1 MSIENDNL
9 LNSLQAGFINQFV
22 HSKGVYLPQIL
33 VNDKKSGIKVL
44 STIQSELMQCDEFW
58 FSVAFVTNSGVASLF
73 QTLLELEERNIK
85 GKLLVSQYLNFTQP
99 EALKR
104 LSKFKNIELKIVTE
118 GDFHSKGYLFKN
130 NNLYDL
136 IIGSSNLTQSA
147 LSKNKEWNLKV
158 TATPESHIIVN
169 AIKEFKNEF
178 ENAHL
183 VTKHYIDDYE
193 QIYKNQFAKN
203 KSIREVLDEDLVK
216 KINPNSMQKEALA
229 RIKELRENGKDKALL
244 ISATGTGKT
253 YLSAFDA
260 QLFNARKLLFV
271 VHRENITRA
280 SLNTFKSI
288 FGNSKTM
295 GLYTGNEKNINTDF
309 VFSTVQTISKEIH
322 LSNFDPKEFD
332 YIVIDEAHHA
342 TADSY
347 KSILNYF
354 KPKFLLGMTATPE
367 RTDDFDVFK
376 LFDYNIAS
384 EIRLHRAL
392 EEEMLSPF
400 HYYGISDFIV
410 NNEVIED
417 EYDFNSLTSD
427 ARVNHIIE
435 ASQKYSCDS
444 GVVRGLVFCRETRD
458 CKELADKFSKR
469 GFKSKAL
476 LAENNISEREEAI
489 LKLESEDLNNK
500 LDYIFTV
507 DVFNEGVDIPKV
519 NQVVMLRPTQSAII
533 FVQQL
538 GRGLRKSENKE
549 YLTVLDFIGNFNNN
563 YILPMALFGD
573 TSYNKDKLRKLMVS
587 GNTLIPGESTIN
599 FDKISKE
606 RIFQSIDSAKV
617 QLKKDLISDFNS
629 LKAKIGKIPMMI
641 DFIEHG
647 SRDPYLYVEKF
658 KSFLNFVQSVE
669 SSLIGAL
676 NLNEIKLLELFSSEV
691 NNAKRIEESYIVKY
705 LIFNNKITFEELQN
719 NIKKE
724 FGYDISYETF
734 QSCIRNIN
742 FQFVKKSQQV
752 VVEFNNELSF
762 TKEFNLALKNPTF
775 KEFLMDNLNYSIH
788 AYKRD
793 FDIDKF
799 NNGFVYNLKYSRKD
813 VCRILNWAE
822 NEEST
827 IYGYRTKFNTCPLF
841 VTYKKKNTITDTT
854 KYEDKFLNNSEF
866 QWLSRS
872 KKTKESSDL
881 QPIIH
886 HDNKIRLLLF
896 VQKSNDEGSDF
907 YYIGDVIPREDKI
920 VEGYMDEK
928 KKIPIVSFIMNINQP
943 VEDGIYNYL
952 TDNF

>member
-1 MSIENDNL
+1 MSMDEQSL
-9 LNSLQAGFINQFV
+9 LSSLQAGFINQFI

-193 QIYKNQFAKN
+193 QIYKKQFARN
-203 KSIREVLDEDLVK
+203 KSVRAALDQDVLK
-216 KINPNSMQKEALA
+216 IINPNSMQREALQT
-229 RIKELRENGKDKALL
+229 IKELRENGKDKALL

-260 QLFNARKLLFV
+260 KAFNPRKLLFV
-271 VHRENITRA
+271 VHRENIARA
-280 SLNTFKSI
+280 SLRTYKDI
-288 FGNSKTM
+288 FGNSKQL
-295 GLYTGNEKNINTDF
+295 GLFTGTEKEINADF
-309 VFSTVQTISKEIH
+309 VFSTVQTLSKEEH
-322 LSNFDPKEFD
+322 LSKFKADEFD
-332 YIVIDEAHHA
+332 YIVVDETHHA
-342 TADSY
+342 AANSY
-347 KSILNYF
+347 KSIFNYF

-367 RTDDFDVFK
+367 RTDELNIFK

-392 EEEMLSPF
+392 EEDMLCPF
-400 HYYGISDFIV
+400 HYYGISDISI
-410 NNEVIED
+410 NDHVID
-417 EYDFNSLTSD
+417 ENYDFNSLVSD
-427 ARVNHIIE
+427 ERVKHIIE

-444 GVVRGLVFCRETRD
+444 GEVRGLVFCRRKED
-458 CKELADKFSKR
+458 CLALSEKFTQR
-469 GFKSKAL
+469 GFRAKAL
-476 LAENNISEREEAI
+476 LSENSIQEREEAI
-489 LKLESEDLNNK
+489 LKLESENLEEK

-507 DVFNEGVDIPKV
+507 DIFNEGIDIPKV
-519 NQVVMLRPTQSAII
+519 NQVIMLRPTQSAIV

-549 YLTVLDFIGNFNNN
+549 YLTVIDFIGNFNNN
-563 YILPMALFGD
+563 YLVPIALFGD

-587 GNTLIPGESTIN
+587 GNNFIPGESTIN

-606 RIFQSIDSAKV
+606 RIFKSIDNARV
-617 QLKKDLISDFNS
+617 QLQRDLENDFKL
-629 LKAKIGKIPMMI
+629 LKFKIGRVPMMM

-647 SRDPYLYVEKF
+647 SRDPYLYVQKF
-658 KSFLNFVQSVE
+658 KSFFNFVQSLE
-669 SSLIGAL
+669 TSLIGAL
-676 NLNEIKLLELFSSEV
+676 NPNEIKLLELFSSEI
-691 NNAKRIEESYIVKY
+691 NNAKRLEESYIVKY
-705 LIFNNKITFEELQN
+705 LILNSKISFEELQTK
-719 NIKKE
+719 IKVE
-724 FGYDISYETF
+724 YGYDVTFQTF

-742 FQFVKKSQQV
+742 FEFVKKPQAILSA
-752 VVEFNNELSF
+752 NENALSF
-762 TKEFNLALKNPTF
+762 TEEFYSALNNSIF
-775 KEFLMDNLNYSIH
+775 KEYLMDNLNYSIH
-788 AYKRD
+788 TYKKD

-799 NNGFVYNLKYSRKD
+799 NKGFIYNLKYSRKD
-813 VCRILNWAE
+813 VCRILNWLE
-822 NEEST
+822 NEDST
-827 IYGYRTKFNTCPLF
+827 IYGYRTKFETCPLF
-841 VTYKKKNTITDTT
+841 VTYKKDESISEST
-854 KYEDKFLNNSEF
+854 KYNDKFLNNSEF
-866 QWLSRS
+866 QWISRS
-872 KKTKESSDL
+872 NRHELSSDL

-886 HDNKIRLLLF
+886 HNNVIRLLLF

-907 YYIGDVIPREDKI
+907 YYIGDVIPRQDAI
-920 VEGYMDEK
+920 IEGVMDDQK
-928 KKIPIVSFIMNINQP
+928 KVPIVSFTMDINHP
-943 VEDGIYNYL
+943 VEEGIYNYL
-952 TDNF
+952 TDSF

>member
-1 MSIENDNL
+1 MSIDEQSL
-9 LNSLQAGFINQFV
+9 LSSLQAGFINQFI

-193 QIYKNQFAKN
+193 QIYKKQFARN
-203 KSIREVLDEDLVK
+203 KSVRAALDQDLVK
-216 KINPNSMQKEALA
+216 IIIPNSMQKEALQT
-229 RIKELRENGKDKALL
+229 IKELRGNGKNKALL

-260 QLFNARKLLFV
+260 KVFNPRKLLFV
-271 VHRENITRA
+271 VHRENIARA
-280 SLNTFKSI
+280 SLRTYKDI
-288 FGNSKTM
+288 FGKSKEM
-295 GLYTGNEKNINTDF
+295 GLFTGTEKEQNADF
-309 VFSTVQTISKEIH
+309 VFSTVQTLSKIEH
-322 LSNFDPKEFD
+322 LTKFKTDEFD
-332 YIVIDEAHHA
+332 YIVVDETHHA
-342 TADSY
+342 AANSY
-347 KSILNYF
+347 KSIFNYF

-367 RTDDFDVFK
+367 RTDELNIFK

-392 EEEMLSPF
+392 EEDMLCPF
-400 HYYGISDFIV
+400 HYYGISDISL
-410 NNEVIED
+410 NDETIDED
-417 EYDFNSLTSD
+417 YDFNSLVSEE
-427 ARVNHIIE
+427 RVKHIID
-435 ASQKYSCDS
+435 ASQRYSCDS
-444 GVVRGLVFCRETRD
+444 GEVRGLVFCRRKKD
-458 CKELADKFSKR
+458 CITLSEKFMKR
-469 GFKSKAL
+469 GYRTKAL
-476 LAENNISEREEAI
+476 LSENSIQEREEAI
-489 LKLESEDLNNK
+489 LKLESDNLDEK

-507 DVFNEGVDIPKV
+507 DVFNEGIDIPKV
-519 NQVVMLRPTQSAII
+519 NQVIMLRPTQSAIV

-549 YLTVLDFIGNFNNN
+549 YLTVIDFIGNFNNN
-563 YILPMALFGD
+563 YLVPIALFGD

-587 GNTLIPGESTIN
+587 GNNFIPGESTIN

-606 RIFQSIDSAKV
+606 RIFKSIDSAKV
-617 QLKKDLISDFNS
+617 QLKKDLENEFKL
-629 LKAKIGKIPMMI
+629 LKFKMGKIPMMM

-647 SRDPYLYVEKF
+647 SRDPYLYVQKF
-658 KSFLNFVQSVE
+658 KSFFNFVQVVE
-669 SSLIGAL
+669 TSIIGTL
-676 NLNEIKLLELFSSEV
+676 NPNEIKLLELFSSEI
-691 NNAKRIEESYIVKY
+691 NNAKRIEECYIVNY
-705 LIFNNKITFEELQN
+705 LIHNNKITFDELQS
-719 NIKKE
+719 NIKE
-724 FGYDISYETF
+724 EYGYDVTFETF

-742 FQFVKKSQQV
+742 FQFVRKPQAIVSAN
-752 VVEFNNELSF
+752 NNELRF
-762 TKEFNLALKNPTF
+762 TEEFISTLKNSTF
-775 KEFLMDNLNYSIH
+775 KKFLIDNLNYSIH
-788 AYKRD
+788 TFKKD
-793 FDIDKF
+793 FDIEKF
-799 NNGFVYNLKYSRKD
+799 NKGFIYNFKYSRKD
-813 VCRILNWAE
+813 VCRILNWIE

-841 VTYKKKNTITDTT
+841 VTYKKKNNITDTT

-886 HDNKIRLLLF
+886 HDDKIRLLLF
-896 VQKSNDEGSDF
+896 IQKSNDEGSDF

-920 VEGYMDEK
+920 VEGFMDEK
-928 KKIPIVSFIMNINQP
+928 KKTPIVTFTMDINHP